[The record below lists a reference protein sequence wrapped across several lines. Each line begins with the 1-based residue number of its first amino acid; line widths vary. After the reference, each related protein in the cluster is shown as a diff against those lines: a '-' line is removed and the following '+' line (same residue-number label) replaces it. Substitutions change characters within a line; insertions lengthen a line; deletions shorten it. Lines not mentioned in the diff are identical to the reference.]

1 MNEDDFFVLLRK
13 EVERLG
19 GPYSAAYE
27 WKERQPIINAVLR
40 RKGSPGRNIVR
51 PSPAMLNGMGYT
63 KIKTITYTYEKKM
76 PN

>member
-19 GPYSAAYE
+19 GQYSAAYE
-27 WKERQPIINAVLR
+27 WGTEGSLISAVLR
-40 RKGSPGRNIVR
+40 RKGNPGRNVVR

-63 KIKTITYTYEKKM
+63 KTKTITYTYEKKM
-76 PN
+76 P